1 MTIKLTDKE
10 KDDIYYAIGSFII
23 ELKQEVLQM
32 ERKVETE
39 KRYATQEEIEK
50 RDRLNDSI
58 RQYRELQ
65 TKFYKKMQRKS
76 NKMIL
81 GVVQWIF

>member
-65 TKFYKKMQRKS
+65 TKFKKKT
-76 NKMIL
+76 
-81 GVVQWIF
+81 GD

>member
-39 KRYATQEEIEK
+39 KRYATQEEIKK

-65 TKFYKKMQRKS
+65 MKFKLK
-76 NKMIL
+76 
-81 GVVQWIF
+81 

>member
-65 TKFYKKMQRKS
+65 TKFYKKM
-76 NKMIL
+76 
-81 GVVQWIF
+81 

>member
-65 TKFYKKMQRKS
+65 TKFYKKTDGGFMK
-76 NKMIL
+76 
-81 GVVQWIF
+81 

>member
-23 ELKQEVLQM
+23 ELRQEVLQM

-65 TKFYKKMQRKS
+65 TKFYKKTDGGFMK
-76 NKMIL
+76 
-81 GVVQWIF
+81 

>member
-1 MTIKLTDKE
+1 MSILLTEKE
-10 KDDIYYAIGSFII
+10 KDSIYLAIGEFII

-32 ERKVETE
+32 ERKVEIE
-39 KRYATQEEIEK
+39 NRYATQEEIEK

-65 TKFYKKMQRKS
+65 MKFKLK
-76 NKMIL
+76 
-81 GVVQWIF
+81 